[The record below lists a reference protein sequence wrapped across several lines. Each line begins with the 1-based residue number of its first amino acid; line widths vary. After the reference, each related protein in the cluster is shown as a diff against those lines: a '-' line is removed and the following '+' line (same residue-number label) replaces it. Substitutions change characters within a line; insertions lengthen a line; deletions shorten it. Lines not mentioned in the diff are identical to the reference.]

1 MDDGAGSLDGGDPS
15 EEDRWRMTAGSR
27 IRRTFT
33 AARRLNRRPDLVEAT
48 RRRRQ
53 GLLGEEP
60 EGLAHRLDGHPSEL
74 AARRL
79 ALIRGDRPGVVGELG
94 VTALQAWQ
102 RLAESQARGRGDTD
116 VVILFTDLVG
126 FSSWALEVGD
136 HTALRLLRELADA
149 IEPPILRRR
158 GEVVKRL
165 GDGLMAAFGSAPEAF
180 DAAVAINERTAAID
194 LDGYRPHLRTGMH
207 LGRPRK
213 IAKDYLGVDVNIAAR
228 LVDAARPDE
237 ILVSEVTLAEL
248 DPATVEAKRRRFN
261 AKGAPAELKAYSL
274 RPAAAR
280 DR

>member
-1 MDDGAGSLDGGDPS
+1 MGDGAGSLDGGDPR
-15 EEDRWRMTAGSR
+15 EEDRRRMTGGSR
-27 IRRTFT
+27 FRRTVA

-79 ALIRGDRPGVVGELG
+79 ALLRGDRPGVVGELG

-136 HTALRLLRELADA
+136 VTALRLLRELADA

-180 DAAVAINERTAAID
+180 DAALVINERAAAID
-194 LDGYRPHLRTGMH
+194 LDGYRPHLRTSAGPA
-207 LGRPRK
+207 RSPRTTWESTSTS
-213 IAKDYLGVDVNIAAR
+213 
-228 LVDAARPDE
+228 P
-237 ILVSEVTLAEL
+237 
-248 DPATVEAKRRRFN
+248 PAWSTPPGPTRSSSPRSPSPSWTRRRSRRS
-261 AKGAPAELKAYSL
+261 GAASTPRAPPPS
-274 RPAAAR
+274 
-280 DR
+280 